1 MFNRANTTVTF
12 EKSPLL
18 VILCAMAVQFKDYYE
33 ILGVAKT
40 ASEDELKKAF
50 RKLARKYHPDVAEDK
65 KTAEAKFKEINE
77 AYEVLSDPAK
87 RQKYDTL
94 GPNWNQQGGGGF
106 GRGGGGGAPGGFE
119 EYNFGGTGFSD
130 FFEQFF
136 GGGGGG
142 GGAGGFGQ
150 RGGGFAGPRRGQD
163 VETDIMVTID
173 EVLQGSKRTV
183 SFRRGPEG
191 KVESYTVTIPAGVRE
206 GQRIRLSGKGEP
218 GGQNG
223 QAGDLYL
230 NVRISRHPD
239 YVIEGND
246 LLHTVSI
253 SPAAAVLGAEVFV
266 PTPDGRVKV
275 KIPAGTQPGGKMRLR
290 GKGLPQS
297 GGGRGDLYVI
307 VEVEI
312 PTSLTEAERKL
323 WEQLV

>member
-1 MFNRANTTVTF
+1 
-12 EKSPLL
+12 
-18 VILCAMAVQFKDYYE
+18 MAVQFKDYYE

>member
-136 GGGGGG
+136 GGGGG